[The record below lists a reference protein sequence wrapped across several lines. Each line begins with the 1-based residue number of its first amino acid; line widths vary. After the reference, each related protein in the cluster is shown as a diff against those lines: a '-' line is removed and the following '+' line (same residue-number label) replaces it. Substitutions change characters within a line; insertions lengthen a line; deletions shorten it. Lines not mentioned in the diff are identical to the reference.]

1 MTIALSLLGQFS
13 VRDRGRAVDVA
24 PAGQQLLALIALR
37 GGSARRSRLA
47 GTLWPE
53 RSEKRSLS
61 NLRGVL
67 WRLPDSVRAGMSTR
81 GSIVEFGPEW
91 SIDLA
96 RVARAAQ
103 LAQSDD
109 VVEPGDQ
116 QLLHRDLLPDWDM
129 DWLLVTR
136 ERHRQLR
143 LHALEQLAQRK
154 IEHGDALDAVDLA
167 MAALA
172 DEPLRES
179 AQLLVLRAHLAAGN
193 RGSVIHEFERF
204 QSLLRTE
211 LDVGPSQQMLDT
223 VALAHE

>member
-1 MTIALSLLGQFS
+1 MTIALSLLGRFS
-13 VRDRGRAVDVA
+13 VHHEGRSVDVA
-24 PAGQQLLALIALR
+24 PAGQQLLALTALL
-37 GGSARRSRLA
+37 GGSAQRSRLA

-53 RSEKRSLS
+53 RTEKRSLS

-67 WRLPDSVRAGMSTR
+67 WRLPDSVRSRMATR
-81 GSIVEFGPEW
+81 GSTVAFGPGW
-91 SIDLA
+91 SIDFA

-103 LAQSDD
+103 LAHGDD
-109 VVEPGDQ
+109 AVDPRDQ
-116 QLLHRDLLPDWDM
+116 QLLHWDLLPDWDT
-129 DWLLVTR
+129 DWLLITR

-143 LHALEQLAQRK
+143 LHALEQLARRE
-154 IEHGDALDAVDLA
+154 IEHGDALEAVDTA

-193 RGSVIHEFERF
+193 RGSVIREFNRF
-204 QSLLRTE
+204 RSVLRTE

-223 VALAHE
+223 VALAYK